1 MTVNIL
7 FFGRLADVTG
17 KTGIS
22 MDNVKDTDALHAELQ
37 ALYPALGKLNYLT
50 AVERTVITANTPLHD
65 QVTVALL
72 PPFSGG

>member
-1 MTVNIL
+1 MKVNIL

-17 KTGIS
+17 NARIS
-22 MDNVKDTDALHAELQ
+22 MEDVKDTDALHAELQ
-37 ALYPALGKLNYLT
+37 ARYPELGKLNYLT
-50 AVERTVITANTPLHD
+50 AVDRTVITANTTLHD